1 MTLLPFNHQGQHTI
15 IRIKVMS
22 QEQYTAIQQTS
33 LKDLAYIPAKLLFEW
48 LETKPD
54 WLQHRIVKT
63 IK

>member
-1 MTLLPFNHQGQHTI
+1 
-15 IRIKVMS
+15 MS

-33 LKDLAYIPAKLLFEW
+33 LRDLSYIPDKLLFEW

-54 WLQHRIVKT
+54 WLQRRIVKT